1 MKQVDAFLLV
11 LLIILAAVAF
21 LNFGNVSLASSPAGV
36 GFGAGFKRQ

>member
-11 LLIILAAVAF
+11 LLLILGAVAF
-21 LNFGNVSLASSPAGV
+21 LNFGNVSLASGPGGV